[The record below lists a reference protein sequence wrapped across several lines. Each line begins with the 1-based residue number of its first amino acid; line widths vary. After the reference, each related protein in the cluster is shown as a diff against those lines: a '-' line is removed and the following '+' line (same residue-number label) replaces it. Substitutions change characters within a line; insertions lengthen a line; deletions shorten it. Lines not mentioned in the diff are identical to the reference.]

1 LISPSAVSFDLVGTL
16 IGVRGSVG
24 AQYADLAARYDICAN
39 PLSIEREFPVALC
52 SAAFHKAIG
61 APRADTAR
69 LEKEVWRTI
78 VRTIFART
86 GALESVSPSTFES
99 YFDALFAHFMTAAAW
114 QVYTDALPVLEQLR
128 ARGSALALVTNF
140 DARVFPLLEN
150 LGLARF
156 FRTVA
161 IPGVAGSAKPQPG
174 IFRYALTELGLREEQ
189 VVHVGDSLEDDIRA
203 AQAVGLVGIW
213 LDRKGSTTFQPG
225 IPRIASLA
233 ELPALFDRP
242 DRVL

>member
-1 LISPSAVSFDLVGTL
+1 VIHPKAVSFDLVGTL
-16 IGVRGSVG
+16 IGVRGGVG
-24 AQYADLAARYDICAN
+24 AQYADLAARYDIRAN
-39 PLSIEREFPVALC
+39 PLSIEREFPVALR
-52 SAAFHKAIG
+52 SAAFDGAIG
-61 APRADTAR
+61 VSRAETAR
-69 LEKEVWRTI
+69 LEKGVWRTI
-78 VRTIFART
+78 VRTIFERS

-99 YFDALFAHFMTAAAW
+99 YFDALFAHFATAAAW
-114 QVYTDALPVLEQLR
+114 QVFTDALPALEQLR

-174 IFRYALTELGLREEQ
+174 IFRYALTELGLRAEQ
-189 VVHVGDSLEDDIRA
+189 VAHVGDSLEDDILA
-203 AQAVGLVGIW
+203 AQSAGLVGIW
-213 LDRKGSTTFQPG
+213 LDRGESTTFQPG

-233 ELPALFDRP
+233 ELPALFDGS
-242 DRVL
+242 DRIR